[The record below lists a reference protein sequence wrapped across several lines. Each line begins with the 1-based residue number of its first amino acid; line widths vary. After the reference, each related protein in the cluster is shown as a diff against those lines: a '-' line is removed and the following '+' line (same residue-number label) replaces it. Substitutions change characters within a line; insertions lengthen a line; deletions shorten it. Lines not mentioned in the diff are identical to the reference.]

1 MGMHVTVCDIF
12 IRRLHNSI
20 IKLLNY
26 LKLFSSLLTLEFFDR
41 NFIPT
46 IKIKEK
52 KNTLL
57 SIILKLSLPRVQTKR

>member
-1 MGMHVTVCDIF
+1 MGRHVTVCGIF
-12 IRRLHNSI
+12 IKRLHNSI

-26 LKLFSSLLTLEFFDR
+26 VKLFSSLLTLEFFDR

-52 KNTLL
+52 KYPFVYH
-57 SIILKLSLPRVQTKR
+57 LKTFTS